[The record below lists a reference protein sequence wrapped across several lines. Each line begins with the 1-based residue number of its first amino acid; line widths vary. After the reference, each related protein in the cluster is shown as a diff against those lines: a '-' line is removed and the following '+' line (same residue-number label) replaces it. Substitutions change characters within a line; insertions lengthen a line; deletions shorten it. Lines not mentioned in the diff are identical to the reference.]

1 LSAAAARRTFFVAAG
16 LTLAFRFWLAA
27 WLPLTGDEAY
37 FAYWGV
43 IPAAGYYDHPPM
55 VGWML
60 AGLLRVSEAVWWLR
74 LPQVV
79 LPVCIAWGLARLAA
93 PQAGESV
100 EGFAAPRVGETVA
113 WLAATAYL
121 VAPVQVVN
129 VAVTTD
135 TPLLAFCALSVAAFV
150 VAVRRDSVGWAAL
163 AGLLLGG
170 AILSKFF
177 AALLA
182 FAYFAFILLTPAWQR
197 RWWALAAVVAA
208 ALPAAL
214 YLGWWNY
221 AHCWANVMFNLY
233 IRHGD
238 AGVGWAKPL
247 KFAGFALY
255 ATSPL
260 LLWHL
265 WRRRTAVRA
274 SLAVPA
280 VRAAWFAC
288 GVPLLLYAALSL
300 VKNVGLH
307 WLFAF
312 VPSLFLA
319 AAFVLDKAQ
328 WRANVVFLA
337 VLSALHA
344 LVAVGVAVLPLES
357 FARLR
362 QYDGI
367 VMTLAPEAL
376 LGALAPFE
384 RDGFVLMADGYSP
397 AVTLGWG
404 ARQAGLRA
412 AAPASGLPRDY
423 VGVFGAA
430 SPRARQDDI
439 LTDFRRLEGADILIV
454 RKTAA
459 DDAQYR
465 PYFAAVEY
473 RDLVV
478 RGATFHL
485 VVGRGFRYDAYRDR
499 VLAEVRDRFYRIPA
513 YLPQGACWVCQRYFD
528 AATCP
533 VR

>member
-1 LSAAAARRTFFVAAG
+1 MSGAAARRAFLLAAG
-16 LTLAFRFWLAA
+16 LTLAFRLWLAA

-37 FAYWGV
+37 FAYWGLV
-43 IPAAGYYDHPPM
+43 PAAGYYDHPPM

-60 AGLLRVSEAVWWLR
+60 AGLMQVSHAEWWLR

-79 LPVCIAWGLARLAA
+79 LPALIAWGIGRLAA
-93 PQAGESV
+93 PAAGE
-100 EGFAAPRVGETVA
+100 AAA

-135 TPLLAFCALSVAAFV
+135 TPLLAFASLSVAAFV
-150 VAVRRDSVGWAAL
+150 VAVRRDSLAWAAV
-163 AGLLLGG
+163 AGLMLGG

-177 AALLA
+177 AAPLA
-182 FAYFAFILLTPAWQR
+182 FAYLAYLIATPAWRR
-197 RWWALAAVVAA
+197 RWAALAVIVAA

-233 IRHGD
+233 IRHED
-238 AGVGWAKPL
+238 AGLGWVKPV
-247 KFAGFALY
+247 KFAAFALY
-255 ATSPL
+255 VTSPL
-260 LLWHL
+260 LAWHL
-265 WRRRTAVRA
+265 WRRRGALRAALRELPVR
-274 SLAVPA
+274 L
-280 VRAAWFAC
+280 AWFAFA
-288 GVPLLLYAALSL
+288 VPFLLFAALSP

-312 VPSLFLA
+312 VPPLFFA
-319 AAFVLDKAQ
+319 AAFVLEPAKL
-328 WRANVVFLA
+328 RADVRFLA
-337 VLSALHA
+337 VVSALHA
-344 LVAVGVAVLPLES
+344 ALLLGVAALPLETFS
-357 FARLR
+357 RLR

-367 VMTLAPEAL
+367 VQTFAPQEL
-376 LGALAPFE
+376 LRALAPYAQ
-384 RDGFVLMADGYSP
+384 DGFVLMADGYSP

-404 ARQAGLRA
+404 AQRAGFRA
-412 AAPASGLPRDY
+412 AAADSGLPPHY

-439 LTDFRRLEGADILIV
+439 LTDFRALDGKDILIV
-454 RKTAA
+454 RKTAGE
-459 DDAQYR
+459 DELYR
-465 PYFAAVEY
+465 PYFDSVEY

-485 VVGRGFRYDAYRDR
+485 VVGRGFRYAAYRDR

-513 YLPQGACWVCQRYFD
+513 YLPQGACWLCSRYFG

-533 VR
+533 TR